1 MESTTV
7 SSILLLSFFVS
18 SIESYPLL
26 HNFTALTGSVL
37 TLPYKGHDRP
47 FKFEWRLRDLT
58 KVAISDPSTGITYP
72 TGPLKGR
79 VHLNDSA
86 LIVTSLRLSDT
97 GTYTI
102 LSEDNTG
109 TEIGYS
115 YYVEVREP
123 MQAPTLYTDRYNDSS
138 AIRLTC
144 QASNN
149 LHRNIT
155 YHWKTDVIQATNS
168 TRAIILDIEDY
179 MSVTCTVTDGVSK
192 NSITIMVPLR
202 VFTTD
207 ASYGLHPT
215 IIFLS
220 VLCMILITAITVY
233 FVKKHCCDKQYKI
246 TCINP
251 YRECFGGAGLV

>member
-58 KVAISDPSTGITYP
+58 KVAISDPSTGVTYP

-86 LIVTSLRLSDT
+86 LIVTSLRLNDT

-102 LSEDNTG
+102 LSEDSTG

-168 TRAIILDIEDY
+168 TRSIILHIEDY

-202 VFTTD
+202 D
-207 ASYGLHPT
+207 ASYGLQPT

-220 VLCMILITAITVY
+220 VLCMILIAAITVY

-251 YRECFGGAGLV
+251 YRECFGAGLV

>member
-1 MESTTV
+1 MEPTTV

-18 SIESYPLL
+18 SIQSYPLL

-47 FKFEWRLRDLT
+47 FKFEWRLTDMT
-58 KVAISDPSTGITYP
+58 KVAISDPATGITYP
-72 TGPLKGR
+72 SGPLKGR

-86 LIVTSLRLSDT
+86 LIVTSLRLSDA

-102 LSEDNTG
+102 LSEDNAG

-115 YYVEVREP
+115 YYVEVRGTELYPPFFHMISRSLFFLTPSLFFLEP

-138 AIRLTC
+138 AILLTC

-155 YHWKTDVIQATNS
+155 YHWKTDLIQATNS
-168 TRAIILDIEDY
+168 TRSIILNIEDY
-179 MSVTCTVTDGVSK
+179 ISVTCTVTDGVSK

-202 VFTTD
+202 GNIRFPVI
-207 ASYGLHPT
+207 SLYYVIIPT
-215 IIFLS
+215 F
-220 VLCMILITAITVY
+220 
-233 FVKKHCCDKQYKI
+233 
-246 TCINP
+246 
-251 YRECFGGAGLV
+251 

>member
-1 MESTTV
+1 MKSSATMESTTV

-58 KVAISDPSTGITYP
+58 KVAISDPSTGVTYP
-72 TGPLKGR
+72 SGPLEGR

-86 LIVTSLRLSDT
+86 LIVTSLRLTDT

-115 YYVEVREP
+115 YYVEVRGTELPLLFLRDIPFPLFSLTPSLFFLEP

-202 VFTTD
+202 GNIRFPAAPYTT
-207 ASYGLHPT
+207 
-215 IIFLS
+215 
-220 VLCMILITAITVY
+220 
-233 FVKKHCCDKQYKI
+233 
-246 TCINP
+246 
-251 YRECFGGAGLV
+251 

>member
-1 MESTTV
+1 
-7 SSILLLSFFVS
+7 
-18 SIESYPLL
+18 
-26 HNFTALTGSVL
+26 
-37 TLPYKGHDRP
+37 
-47 FKFEWRLRDLT
+47 
-58 KVAISDPSTGITYP
+58 
-72 TGPLKGR
+72 
-79 VHLNDSA
+79 
-86 LIVTSLRLSDT
+86 
-97 GTYTI
+97 
-102 LSEDNTG
+102 
-109 TEIGYS
+109 
-115 YYVEVREP
+115 

-168 TRAIILDIEDY
+168 TRSIILDFENY

-202 VFTTD
+202 GNIRFSRYLPILRNHVHLLTRIFTTD

-233 FVKKHCCDKQYKI
+233 FVKKHCRDKQYKI

>member
-1 MESTTV
+1 MISR
-7 SSILLLSFFVS
+7 SLFF
-18 SIESYPLL
+18 
-26 HNFTALTGSVL
+26 LT
-37 TLPYKGHDRP
+37 
-47 FKFEWRLRDLT
+47 
-58 KVAISDPSTGITYP
+58 PS
-72 TGPLKGR
+72 LFF
-79 VHLNDSA
+79 L
-86 LIVTSLRLSDT
+86 
-97 GTYTI
+97 
-102 LSEDNTG
+102 
-109 TEIGYS
+109 
-115 YYVEVREP
+115 EP

-155 YHWKTDVIQATNS
+155 YHWKTDLIQPTNS
-168 TRAIILDIEDY
+168 TRSITLNIEDY
-179 MSVTCTVTDGVSK
+179 ISVTCTVTDGVSK

-202 VFTTD
+202 GSIRFPVISLYYVIMPTLLTRIFTTD
-207 ASYGLHPT
+207 PSPPTPYGLHPT